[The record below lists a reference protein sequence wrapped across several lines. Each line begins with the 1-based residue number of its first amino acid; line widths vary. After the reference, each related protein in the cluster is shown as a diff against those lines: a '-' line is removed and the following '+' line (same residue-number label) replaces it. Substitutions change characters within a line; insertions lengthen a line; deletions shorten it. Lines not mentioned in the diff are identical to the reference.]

1 MRTLFL
7 MRHATA
13 AHSGTA
19 GTDHS
24 RPLTPKG
31 KLEAEA
37 IGKFLRKT
45 GMSIDAAACS
55 TAARARQTAEAVLHA
70 AGAKFKAEAVPELYN
85 ATGEAMLR
93 WIQTQPD
100 KAKRLLVVAHMP
112 GVAELI
118 SLLTTEA
125 TDLVLGFSPATLA
138 SVEGEGERWAD
149 WDYGRGQ
156 LQLVMPAAAAAGKK

>member
-1 MRTLFL
+1 MRTLYI

-13 AHSGTA
+13 AHAGPD
-19 GTDHS
+19 GTDLS
-24 RPLTPKG
+24 RPLTAKG
-31 KLEAEA
+31 KQEAEA

-45 GMSIDAAACS
+45 GLAIDAAACS
-55 TAARARQTAEAVLHA
+55 TATRTRQTAEAVLDA
-70 AGAKFKAEAVPELYN
+70 AGSKHKAQAVPELTN

-93 WIQTQPD
+93 WIQAQPD
-100 KAKRLLVVAHMP
+100 KARHLLVVAHMP

-125 TDLVLGFSPATLA
+125 TDLVLGFSPGTLA
-138 SVEGEGERWAD
+138 AVEGEGDSWAD

-156 LQLVMPAAAAAGKK
+156 LQLVLPAAAAARKK